1 MKIGAK
7 VLKKILGRQIQQC
20 IKTIIYHNQVGFIP
34 GISGLVYKGSIQGST
49 LLIIREIQI
58 KTTMRYHFI
67 PVRMSTTKKSTKTKC
82 WRWKAFPPT
91 LLVGM

>member
-34 GISGLVYKGSIQGST
+34 GISGRVYTGSIEGST

-58 KTTMRYHFI
+58 KTTVRYQLT
-67 PVRMSTTKKSTKTKC
+67 PVRMAIFKKSTNNK
-82 WRWKAFPPT
+82 
-91 LLVGM
+91 